1 MHFQW
6 GNNPQNCPFPYG
18 DPSPHLMRGLSVQ
31 PESTIQTASRSVH
44 PFLQGSGLSQT
55 DSHTDRH
62 TDWLTDSVHAM
73 RPNNN
78 KKNVASR
85 PISTTAF
92 ATQNNWMHRIQASFY
107 QKVQGRERNEK
118 CGERLCLVM
127 GDSFGS
133 GDVPIW
139 VVGAAAGGAN
149 SVRCDDIRRLL
160 TMYLCML
167 YIVFIVL
174 PLWRNTDSPGT
185 RDKCGCKRLI
195 SFIIISISTSHA
207 RVGH

>member
-1 MHFQW
+1 
-6 GNNPQNCPFPYG
+6 
-18 DPSPHLMRGLSVQ
+18 MRCGLITIRRMLRVGLFVQ
-31 PESTIQTASRSVH
+31 S
-44 PFLQGSGLSQT
+44 LSLRKIT
-55 DSHTDRH
+55 ECIEYKHHSIRRFKGVKGT
-62 TDWLTDSVHAM
+62 
-73 RPNNN
+73 
-78 KKNVASR
+78 KNVESDCV
-85 PISTTAF
+85 
-92 ATQNNWMHRIQASFY
+92 SFW
-107 QKVQGRERNEK
+107 
-118 CGERLCLVM
+118 